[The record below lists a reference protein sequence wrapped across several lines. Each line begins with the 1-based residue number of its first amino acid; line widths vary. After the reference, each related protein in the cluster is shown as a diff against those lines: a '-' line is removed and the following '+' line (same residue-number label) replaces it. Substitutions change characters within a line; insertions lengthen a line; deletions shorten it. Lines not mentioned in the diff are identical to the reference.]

1 MSHESAKPCGCDP
14 GAHWFC
20 ERHQPQDQPQV
31 DTISEDYEDCISCD
45 GYVLDELEA
54 PYCPSCARERAKL
67 LSLTNAICDASIAQ
81 AANLGGSTSYLVR
94 LRDRST
100 GQTFE
105 AAFNS
110 MTERN
115 IYIFETEHWATV
127 EKEWTA

>member
-1 MSHESAKPCGCDP
+1 MTLPS
-14 GAHWFC
+14 
-20 ERHQPQDQPQV
+20 
-31 DTISEDYEDCISCD
+31 DCPTCD
-45 GYVLDELEA
+45 GYCIHASEA
-54 PYCPSCARERAKL
+54 PYCPSCARELAKL

-81 AANLGGSTSYLVR
+81 AANLVASTSYLVR
-94 LRDRST
+94 LRDKLT
-100 GQTFE
+100 GQSFE